1 MDVQTVATLHN
12 MRSYTRFSIETNATS
27 NNDKDSNADYR
38 VTFIN
43 FLGMF
48 FSELVAYWQQDDDD
62 GDRLQKLNAYD
73 SEYLKI
79 ADITVQL
86 SI

>member
-1 MDVQTVATLHN
+1 
-12 MRSYTRFSIETNATS
+12 MRASHRFIIETNASS
-27 NNDKDSNADYR
+27 NNDKESHADYR

-62 GDRLQKLNAYD
+62 DDRLQKLNAYD
-73 SEYLKI
+73 SEYVKI
-79 ADITVQL
+79 ADVTVQL
-86 SI
+86 SNLLTNTNQY